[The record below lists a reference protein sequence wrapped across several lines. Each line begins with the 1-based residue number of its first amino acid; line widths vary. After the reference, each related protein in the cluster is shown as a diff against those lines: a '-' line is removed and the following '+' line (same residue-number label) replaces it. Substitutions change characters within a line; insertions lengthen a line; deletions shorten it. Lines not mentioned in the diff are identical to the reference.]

1 MIRYDIIKRPLI
13 TEKASIQ
20 KEVSNQLSFEV
31 KRKSNRVEIK
41 RSIEKIFNV
50 KVIGLQ
56 TMQVKGKKKRRG
68 RIIGRRRD
76 WKKAIVTLAPGE
88 RIDFFV
94 GCLVNSY
101 LAIESVA
108 IMAVKKV
115 NPTSPG
121 RRFQVYSTFKEVTRS
136 TPEKNLLK
144 SPQKRVV
151 VVMQNGRITSRHKG
165 GGHKKAL
172 PDYRFQTRQDR
183 NPGKGCFD

>member
-31 KRKSNRVEIK
+31 ERKSNRVEIK

-88 RIDFFV
+88 RIDFFEGV
-94 GCLVNSY
+94 
-101 LAIESVA
+101 
-108 IMAVKKV
+108 
-115 NPTSPG
+115 
-121 RRFQVYSTFKEVTRS
+121 
-136 TPEKNLLK
+136 
-144 SPQKRVV
+144 
-151 VVMQNGRITSRHKG
+151 
-165 GGHKKAL
+165 
-172 PDYRFQTRQDR
+172 
-183 NPGKGCFD
+183 